1 MRDSPLGLD
10 LPHAESYRRLELYC
24 YPTNFR
30 IALYGLVGVLRLLI
44 VVLTSH
50 LQHLLKR
57 RNHDC
62 VLPATHGKSHTVDT
76 FTGREFCPNCALWGN
91 DKLLAADSDPQAT
104 TSMKNLVWTNQAAKR
119 MLVCFTGLNSGCVIM
134 PIKDNGNNFIGKTL
148 SFVSA
153 PRVAPRALHTRP
165 RLEYVFF
172 PRAWVTVGGFECV
185 YVCDGVC
192 DGVCV
197 CVPVPV
203 SVSVSVCL
211 SVCVCL

>member
-1 MRDSPLGLD
+1 MAGRANGEGPYAIPLCFCVAPWLGSPTCREQSTTRALWARG
-10 LPHAESYRRLELYC
+10 C
-24 YPTNFR
+24 TT
-30 IALYGLVGVLRLLI
+30 IADAAVR
-44 VVLTSH
+44 TS
-50 LQHLLKR
+50 HLLKR

-62 VLPATHGKSHTVDT
+62 VLPATHGESHTVDT

-172 PRAWVTVGGFECV
+172 HVLG
-185 YVCDGVC
+185 
-192 DGVCV
+192 
-197 CVPVPV
+197 
-203 SVSVSVCL
+203 
-211 SVCVCL
+211 